1 MIYLD
6 NAATTPVCK
15 LAIEETRRIYEEVFF
30 NPSATYRY
38 GVMVKKEIA
47 LAREKIAKLL
57 DCNPTR
63 LYFTSCASES
73 NNWVFNS
80 TLKNVKQNVV
90 ISAGEHASVFECA
103 KSYKNKG
110 FDVRIAPLNSDGAV
124 NVDALVSLIDENTA
138 LVSTI
143 HASNETGVVN
153 DLSLITSQV
162 KEKNPKTLVHSDGVQ
177 AFLKT
182 TISIEDVGVDFYS
195 ISGHKVGAPKGVG
208 LLYAKKNVL
217 PLIIGGG
224 QEGGFRS
231 GTENVAGI
239 VSLGVAA
246 EEFAKL
252 AKESDLNIIV
262 DTFEKFLIDELG
274 AEIVGKSSKRTGY
287 ITCALFSGTKAEI
300 LQTMCCDDNL
310 IVGRGSACSSKQRGN
325 RVLQEIG
332 ISLQKIDGAL
342 RFSYSPQTTKE
353 DLESA
358 SKILKKN
365 VNLLRGHRIG

>member
-15 LAIEETRRIYEEVFF
+15 LAIEETRRIYEEAFF
-30 NPSATYRY
+30 NPSATYHH
-38 GVMVKKEIA
+38 GVIAKKEIS
-47 LAREKIAKLL
+47 LTREKIAKLL
-57 DCNPTR
+57 DCNMAR

-73 NNWVFNS
+73 NNWVFAA
-80 TLKNVKQNVV
+80 TLKNQKQNVV

-103 KSYKNKG
+103 KAYKNKG
-110 FDVRIAPLNSDGAV
+110 FDVRIAPLNTDGTV
-124 NVDALVSLIDENTA
+124 DVDALVALVDENTA

-143 HASNETGVVN
+143 HASNETGVIN
-153 DLSLITSQV
+153 DLALIVTQV
-162 KEKNPKTLVHSDGVQ
+162 KAKNPKVLVHSDGVQ

-182 TISIEDVGVDFYS
+182 SISLEDVGVDFYS
-195 ISGHKVGAPKGVG
+195 VSGHKIGAPKGVG
-208 LLYAKKNVL
+208 LLYSNKNIA
-217 PLIIGGG
+217 PLIVGGG

-246 EEFAKL
+246 EEFVKL
-252 AKESDLNIIV
+252 KAQTDLNVIV
-262 DTFEKFLIDELG
+262 NDFESFLIEELG
-274 AEIVGKSSKRTGY
+274 AEIVGKNTNRTGFV
-287 ITCALFSGTKAEI
+287 TCALLGGVRAEI
-300 LQTMCCDDNL
+300 LQTMCCDDDL

-332 ISLQKIDGAL
+332 IPLKKIDGAL

-353 DLESA
+353 ELDEA
-358 SKILKKN
+358 SIVLKKN